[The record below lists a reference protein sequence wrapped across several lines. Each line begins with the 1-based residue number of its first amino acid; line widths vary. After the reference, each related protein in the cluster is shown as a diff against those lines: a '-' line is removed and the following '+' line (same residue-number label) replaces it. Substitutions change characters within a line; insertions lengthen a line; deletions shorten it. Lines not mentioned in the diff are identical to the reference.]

1 MTKQTLIALVLLII
15 GKISGF
21 TGVMFGF
28 NKSLYS
34 TGGAL
39 LIVAFICVWS
49 SIILALKD
57 KAWITEN

>member
-34 TGGAL
+34 IGGSL
-39 LIVAFICVWS
+39 LIVAFICIWS

-57 KAWITEN
+57 NSWVKD